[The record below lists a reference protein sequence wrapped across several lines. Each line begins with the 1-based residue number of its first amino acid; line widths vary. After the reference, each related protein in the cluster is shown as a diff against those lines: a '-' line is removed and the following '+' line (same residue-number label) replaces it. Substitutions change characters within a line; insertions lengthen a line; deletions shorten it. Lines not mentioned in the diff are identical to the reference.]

1 MKPPPLLDYIKRI
14 SPEYAPPTHLGD
26 LLESFRKAL
35 ALLLGETDDPVR
47 ILFSYPI
54 RHYKTET
61 MLHGI
66 LWLLEHDPTFRFVI
80 LTYSHARAQWLGKR
94 LRELAKRTGV
104 GPTKGWD
111 TIDYWQNDRGG
122 GVAVM
127 SADQSKEGHDV
138 HGLFCDDPMDEHS
151 ADVAE
156 RRDQI
161 DRNIAYYTARC
172 IRKGRPG
179 PVLMVMSRLHPE
191 DPYGRRLKRN
201 WQAFHAP
208 AIVDLGGPDEH
219 ALAPSVLPLSEIK
232 RIRAEE
238 AERDPTERV
247 FWARF
252 QGEPRVP
259 GGDVFHEPGRY
270 NDDDMPTWPGFID
283 IVGLDM
289 AYSTTK
295 LADFAAVVAIRAWRS
310 VADPNPMLS
319 MRGYIRHAERFK
331 LDPDI
336 VLSRAR
342 ETSATYGGR
351 IYSYVSGPEV
361 GIIRYCARNKVRIA
375 GMPARYNKLVRAQKT
390 RVLWNGGGLLVPEHA
405 PWAPGLISCA
415 QAFRGL
421 ESDEDDLMD
430 ALVSGVDGGML
441 RGAVAPKSF
450 GSPRA

>member
-1 MKPPPLLDYIKRI
+1 MATPPLIDYITRI
-14 SPEYAPPTHLGD
+14 SPDYEPPDHLSD
-26 LLESFRKAL
+26 LLESFKQSL
-35 ALLLGETDDPVR
+35 ALLRGETTDPVR
-47 ILFSYPI
+47 VLFSYPI
-54 RHYKTET
+54 RHRKTET
-61 MLHGI
+61 LLHGV
-66 LWLLEHDPTFRFVI
+66 LWLLEHDPTYRFVI

-94 LRELAKRTGV
+94 LRELAKRTSV

-138 HGLFCDDPMDEHS
+138 HGLFCDDPIDEHS

-191 DPYGRRLKRN
+191 DPYGRRLKRK
-201 WQAFHAP
+201 WKAYHAP
-208 AIVDLGGPDEH
+208 AIVDLGLPTEH
-219 ALAPSVLPLSEIK
+219 ALAPTVLPLSEIK
-232 RIRAEE
+232 RIREEE

-247 FWARF
+247 FWSRF

-259 GGDVFHEPGRY
+259 GGDVFHEPARY
-270 NDDDMPTWPGFID
+270 SDETMPKWPGFTD

-295 LADFAAVVAIRAWRS
+295 LADFAAVVAIRSFR
-310 VADPNPMLS
+310 VD
-319 MRGYIRHAERFK
+319 GKTKGFIRHADRFK
-331 LDPDI
+331 LDPEVI
-336 VLSRAR
+336 EAR
-342 ETSATYGGR
+342 VIETQKNFGGR
-351 IYSYVSGPEV
+351 AYSYVSGPEV
-361 GIIRYCARNKVRIA
+361 GIIRGLARRGIKVI

-390 RVLWNGGGLLVPEHA
+390 RVLWNDGDLQVPEFA

-421 ESDEDDLMD
+421 ESDDDDLID

-441 RGAVAPKSF
+441 RGAVAPRSF
-450 GSPRA
+450 GTPRV